1 MTTGDAQTPV
11 PAERFTTHP
20 AARARPER
28 VAAAV
33 AVVSDGSG
41 LRHRGR
47 AVDPASVYPVLAD
60 YAELIHDLTGL
71 PAHPLTATATD
82 ADHLA
87 ASLRGL
93 PADIGAI
100 ALTHTDPA
108 RARAAQQTL
117 RAVGGLPVVT
127 DEDTTAI
134 ALAAAMLTSLAR
146 AGSTPSASKVV
157 IAGAEHMP
165 GLCVLLMAVGV
176 GDIVSWREADAHVY
190 PLHRVVHGA
199 GIVIDLL
206 GAARELTEAA
216 GRSRPTVIAPDD
228 PAIHLL
234 ALPGLLSAVVRTS
247 EPVLDVSLYRVCA
260 LALAASTPRDRL
272 LPDLADPAVTANIAH
287 AATQALHHPRNHR

>member
-1 MTTGDAQTPV
+1 VTTGDAPTPV
-11 PAERFTTHP
+11 PAQRFSTHP

-28 VAAAV
+28 VAGAV

-47 AVDPASVYPVLAD
+47 TADPASVHSVLAE
-60 YAELIHDLTGL
+60 YTELIHDLTGL
-71 PAHPLTATATD
+71 PAHPLMVTATD
-82 ADHLA
+82 DDHLA

-134 ALAAAMLTSLAR
+134 ALAAAVLTSLAR
-146 AGSTPSASKVV
+146 AGSTPLASKVV
-157 IAGAEHMP
+157 IAGAEHLP
-165 GLCVLLMAVGV
+165 GMCALLMAVGI

-190 PLHRVVHGA
+190 PLYRVVHGA
-199 GIVIDLL
+199 DVVIDLL
-206 GAARELTEAA
+206 GAARELTGA
-216 GRSRPTVIAPDD
+216 TVITPDD
-228 PAIHLL
+228 PAGRLL
-234 ALPGLLSAVVRTS
+234 ALPGLLSAVVQTPV
-247 EPVLDVSLYRVCA
+247 PVLDVSLYRVCA

-272 LPDLADPAVTANIAH
+272 LPDLADPAVTDNIAH
-287 AATQALHHPRNHR
+287 AATQALHRPRSHR